1 MININLFNQF
11 IRFLTVVYQFF
22 NYIYVDIEFC
32 LIHEINFMSFS
43 NQHIFNI
50 LFEAIPEGAIIANDK
65 QLIIASNSAAEQI
78 FGYEK
83 EELVNQHLN
92 ILVPLKYQYSHKTHF
107 SNFLK
112 NKTIQNINFELNLY
126 GIAKN
131 NKKFPLEI
139 SLNPFEIDKKLFVIA
154 LIIDITN
161 RKEADKKIKN
171 LNTKLEK
178 TVKEKTAELKNTI
191 KQLKEVN
198 INLKREIKKRIEGE
212 AKIKEALQKEQ
223 ELNSLKTKFLS
234 LVSHEFKT
242 PLSGILTSSMLL
254 DKYKLSNQQDKRDK
268 HIETIT
274 QKVHYLN
281 NILNDFLSIE
291 SIEASNVNYKF
302 TTFNLS
308 KIVNEVVYNA
318 NMLLKNGQ
326 KINISTDTNDYV
338 LHQDEKILELILS
351 YLLYNAI
358 KYSLE
363 NTTIDLEIYQDTEST
378 IFKFIDEG
386 IGIPEKDQKFIF
398 NRYFRAEN
406 VLHIQGTGIGLN
418 IVKSH
423 LENLGGSITFESI
436 EHKGSIFIIKL
447 PLNKTL

>member
-22 NYIYVDIEFC
+22 NYIYVGIEFC

-43 NQHIFNI
+43 NQHIFNL
-50 LFEAIPEGAIIANDK
+50 LFEAIPEGAIIANDQ
-65 QLIIASNSAAEQI
+65 QLIIASNSVAEQI

-92 ILVPLKYQYSHKTHF
+92 ILVPLKYQSNHKTHF

-112 NKTIQNINFELNLY
+112 NKTIQNINYELNLY

-178 TVKEKTAELKNTI
+178 TIKEKTAELKNTI

-212 AKIKEALQKEQ
+212 AKIKKALQKEQ

-291 SIEASNVNYKF
+291 SIESSNVNYKF

-363 NTTIDLEIYQDTEST
+363 NTTIDIEIYQDSEST

-386 IGIPEKDQKFIF
+386 IGIPKNDQKFIF

-406 VLHIQGTGIGLN
+406 VLNIQGTGIGLN

-447 PLNKTL
+447 PLNKKL

>member
-1 MININLFNQF
+1 
-11 IRFLTVVYQFF
+11 
-22 NYIYVDIEFC
+22 
-32 LIHEINFMSFS
+32 
-43 NQHIFNI
+43 
-50 LFEAIPEGAIIANDK
+50 
-65 QLIIASNSAAEQI
+65 
-78 FGYEK
+78 
-83 EELVNQHLN
+83 
-92 ILVPLKYQYSHKTHF
+92 
-107 SNFLK
+107 
-112 NKTIQNINFELNLY
+112 
-126 GIAKN
+126 
-131 NKKFPLEI
+131 
-139 SLNPFEIDKKLFVIA
+139 
-154 LIIDITN
+154 
-161 RKEADKKIKN
+161 
-171 LNTKLEK
+171 
-178 TVKEKTAELKNTI
+178 
-191 KQLKEVN
+191 
-198 INLKREIKKRIEGE
+198 
-212 AKIKEALQKEQ
+212 
-223 ELNSLKTKFLS
+223 
-234 LVSHEFKT
+234 
-242 PLSGILTSSMLL
+242 MLL

-406 VLHIQGTGIGLN
+406 VLNIQGTGIGLN

>member
-1 MININLFNQF
+1 M
-11 IRFLTVVYQFF
+11 FL
-22 NYIYVDIEFC
+22 
-32 LIHEINFMSFS
+32 S
-43 NQHIFNI
+43 NQNIFNI
-50 LFEAIPEGAIIANDK
+50 LFEAIPEGIIIANEN
-65 QLIIASNSAAEQI
+65 QNIVAANSAAEQI
-78 FGYEK
+78 FGYKK
-83 EELVNQHLN
+83 EELVNKHLN
-92 ILVPLKYQYSHKTHF
+92 ILVPLKYQSNHKKHF

-139 SLNPFEIDKKLFVIA
+139 SLNPFEVDKKLFVIA
-154 LIIDITN
+154 LIIDITK
-161 RKEADKKIKN
+161 RKEIDGKIKN

-178 TVKEKTAELKNTI
+178 TVKEKTAKLKNTI

-198 INLKREIKKRIEGE
+198 INLKKEIKKRIEGE
-212 AKIKEALQKEQ
+212 TKIKNALQKEQ
-223 ELNSLKTKFLS
+223 ELNGLKTKFLS

-254 DKYKLSNQQDKRDK
+254 KKYHSSEQQDKRDK
-268 HIETIT
+268 HIETISK
-274 QKVHYLN
+274 KVHYLN

-291 SIEASNVNYKF
+291 RIESSNVNYKF

-318 NMLLKNGQ
+318 NMLLKSGQ
-326 KINISTDTNDYV
+326 KINISSNTDEYV
-338 LHQDEKILELILS
+338 LYQDEKILELILS
-351 YLLYNAI
+351 NLLYNAI

-363 NTTIDLEIYQDTEST
+363 NTTIDLEIYQDTNST

-386 IGIPEKDQKFIF
+386 FGIPAKDQKFIF

-406 VLHIQGTGIGLN
+406 VLNIQGTGIGLN

-423 LENLGGSITFESI
+423 LENLGGSIVFES
-436 EHKGSIFIIKL
+436 EENKGSTFTVKL
-447 PLNKTL
+447 PKINVP